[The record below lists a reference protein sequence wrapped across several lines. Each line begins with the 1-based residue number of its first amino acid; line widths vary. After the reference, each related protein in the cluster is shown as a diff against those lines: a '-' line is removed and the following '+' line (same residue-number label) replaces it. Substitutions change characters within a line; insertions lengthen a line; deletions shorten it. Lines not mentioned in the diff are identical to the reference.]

1 MVAVSQSTL
10 ISPSRRTLACTPEHC
25 SDPLVVAS
33 GQTDT
38 MTDEDPRASD
48 APKKWWRRKIVTVPA
63 RLGLSLA
70 LIVVIFAQMDDIDTD
85 ELIPA
90 WNRSNTFWTL
100 GAFAATLLA
109 FVLATYR
116 WQRVL
121 HALGTHQPLPR
132 LFSHYMSGQFLSN
145 FVPTTV
151 GGDVLRVSR
160 LSRDIDDGPT
170 SFTSVVFERLSGW
183 LVLPVITF
191 LGFAVNPGL
200 TDLGSSTTVPLYV
213 AAVTLAGLVVVIVVV
228 GSDWIGDS
236 LEGRSGLLRFAEAV
250 HVGIDRFRQ
259 HPRAAGEVVA
269 SGFLYQFVLLLAAG
283 CAVEALEINEVGLTA
298 LMAFIPAVLIIQV
311 LPLGI
316 GGLGIREGALVL
328 FLGGIGVADEQAVAL
343 GLAIYVLTLLSSF
356 IGFPLLV
363 LGGRFRDDEAEPSLD
378 ATG

>member
-1 MVAVSQSTL
+1 MSTEE
-10 ISPSRRTLACTPEHC
+10 PSA
-25 SDPLVVAS
+25 
-33 GQTDT
+33 Q
-38 MTDEDPRASD
+38 D
-48 APKKWWRRKIVTVPA
+48 APKKWWRRKIVTIPA
-63 RLGLSLA
+63 RIGLSLA

-85 ELIPA
+85 ELVPA
-90 WNRSNTFWTL
+90 WNRANTFWTL
-100 GAFAATLLA
+100 AAFAAILLA
-109 FVLATYR
+109 FILGAYR

-121 HALGTHQPLPR
+121 RALGTHQPLPR
-132 LFSHYMSGQFLSN
+132 LLSHYISGQFLSN

-160 LSRDIDDGPT
+160 LSRDINDGPT

-191 LGFAVNPGL
+191 VGFAVNPGL
-200 TDLGSSTTVPLYV
+200 TDLGSATKIPLYV

-250 HVGIDRFRQ
+250 HLGIDRFRE

-311 LPLGI
+311 LPVGI

-328 FLGGIGVADEQAVAL
+328 FLDGIGVADEQAVAL

-356 IGFPLLV
+356 VGFPLLI
-363 LGGRFRDDEAEPSLD
+363 LGGRARDGEEELPVD